1 MSKLD
6 FKELTEDLS
15 RQLMEAKMSHNYM
28 LSVTMAFKSG
38 KNDFSGVI

>member
-15 RQLMEAKMSHNYM
+15 RQLMEAKMSYNYM
-28 LSVTMAFKSG
+28 LSVTMEFKSV
-38 KNDFSGVI
+38 KNHFSGVI